1 MKNTLLSILVAF
13 GIVAIILLSPLKFGH
28 EITDEYEIEN
38 LLYNNYHVSY
48 SIELNNVEEWY
59 DLDPNEDTYDII
71 YVDELKN
78 KYGKDISYSI
88 EETRLGFEYIS
99 YPQSYV
105 IKINKSLAEG
115 ECCKWQL
122 KILNQ

>member
-1 MKNTLLSILVAF
+1 MSEWVKEIAPALVVVA
-13 GIVAIILLSPLKFGH
+13 IVALILLSPLKFGH
-28 EITDEYEIEN
+28 DITDEYEIEN

-59 DLDPNEDTYDII
+59 DLDPNEDTYDIV

-78 KYGKDISYSI
+78 DYGKDIPYSI
-88 EETRLGFEYIS
+88 EEHRFGFEWIS

-115 ECCKWQL
+115 ECC
-122 KILNQ
+122 NEH

>member
-1 MKNTLLSILVAF
+1 MSEWVKEIAPALVVVA
-13 GIVAIILLSPLKFGH
+13 IVALILLSPLKFGH
-28 EITDEYEIEN
+28 DITDEYEVEN

-59 DLDPNEDTYDII
+59 DLDPNEDTYDIV

-78 KYGKDISYSI
+78 DYGKDIPYSI
-88 EETRLGFEYIS
+88 EEHRFGFEWIS

-115 ECCKWQL
+115 ECC
-122 KILNQ
+122 NEH

>member
-1 MKNTLLSILVAF
+1 MGEWLKEIVPALLVVVA
-13 GIVAIILLSPLKFGH
+13 IVALILLSPLKFGH
-28 EITDEYEIEN
+28 DITDEYEVEN

-48 SIELNNVEEWY
+48 SIEFNNVEEWY
-59 DLDPNEDTYDII
+59 DLDPNEDTYDIV

-78 KYGKDISYSI
+78 DYGKDIPYSI
-88 EETRLGFEYIS
+88 EEHRFGFEWIS

-115 ECCKWQL
+115 ECC
-122 KILNQ
+122 NEH

>member
-1 MKNTLLSILVAF
+1 MSEWLKETAFALLVAVA
-13 GIVAIILLSPLKFGH
+13 IVALTLLSPLKFGH
-28 EITDEYEIEN
+28 DITDEYEVEN

-48 SIELNNVEEWY
+48 SIELNNVEVWY
-59 DLDPNEDTYDII
+59 DLDPNVDTYDIV

-78 KYGKDISYSI
+78 DYGKDIPYSI
-88 EETRLGFEYIS
+88 EEHRFGFEWIS

-115 ECCKWQL
+115 ECC
-122 KILNQ
+122 NEH

>member
-1 MKNTLLSILVAF
+1 MSEWLKETAFALLVAVA
-13 GIVAIILLSPLKFGH
+13 IVALTLLSPLKFGH
-28 EITDEYEIEN
+28 DITDEYEIEN

-59 DLDPNEDTYDII
+59 DLDPNEDTYDIV

-78 KYGKDISYSI
+78 DYGKDIPYAI
-88 EETRLGFEYIS
+88 EEHRFGFEWIS

-115 ECCKWQL
+115 ECC
-122 KILNQ
+122 NEH

>member
-1 MKNTLLSILVAF
+1 MRESTKTSICILIALVA
-13 GIVAIILLSPLKFGH
+13 ILLILLSPLKFGH
-28 EITDEYEIEN
+28 DITDEYEVEN

-59 DLDPNEDTYDII
+59 DLDPNEDTYDIV

-78 KYGKDISYSI
+78 DYGKDIPYSI
-88 EETRLGFEYIS
+88 EEHRFGFEWIS

-105 IKINKSLAEG
+105 IKINKSLAYG
-115 ECCKWQL
+115 ECC
-122 KILNQ
+122 NEY

>member
-1 MKNTLLSILVAF
+1 MSKELKTSICILIALVA
-13 GIVAIILLSPLKFGH
+13 VLLILLSPLKFGH
-28 EITDEYEIEN
+28 DITDEYEVEN

-48 SIELNNVEEWY
+48 SIEFNNVEEWY
-59 DLDPNEDTYDII
+59 DLDPNEDTYDIV

-78 KYGKDISYSI
+78 DYGKDIPYSI
-88 EETRLGFEYIS
+88 EEHRFGFELIS

-115 ECCKWQL
+115 ECC
-122 KILNQ
+122 NEH

>member
-1 MKNTLLSILVAF
+1 MSEELKAIVPALVV
-13 GIVAIILLSPLKFGH
+13 VAIVVLILLSPLKFGH
-28 EITDEYEIEN
+28 DITDEYEVEN

-59 DLDPNEDTYDII
+59 DLDPNEDTYDIV

-78 KYGKDISYSI
+78 DYGKDIPYSI
-88 EETRLGFEYIS
+88 EEHRFGFEWIS

-115 ECCKWQL
+115 ECC
-122 KILNQ
+122 NEH

>member
-1 MKNTLLSILVAF
+1 MSEWLKETAFALLVA
-13 GIVAIILLSPLKFGH
+13 VAIVVLTLLSPLKFGH
-28 EITDEYEIEN
+28 DITDEYEVEN

-48 SIELNNVEEWY
+48 SIEFNNVEEWY
-59 DLDPNEDTYDII
+59 DLDPNEDTYDIV

-78 KYGKDISYSI
+78 DYGKDIPYSI
-88 EETRLGFEYIS
+88 EEHRFGFEWIS

-115 ECCKWQL
+115 ECC
-122 KILNQ
+122 NEH

>member
-1 MKNTLLSILVAF
+1 MSEWVKEIAPALVVVA
-13 GIVAIILLSPLKFGH
+13 IVALILLSPLKFGH
-28 EITDEYEIEN
+28 DITDEYEIEN

-48 SIELNNVEEWY
+48 SIEFNNVEEWY
-59 DLDPNEDTYDII
+59 DLDPNKDTYDIV

-78 KYGKDISYSI
+78 DYGKDIPYSI
-88 EETRLGFEYIS
+88 EEHRFGFEWIS

-115 ECCKWQL
+115 ECC
-122 KILNQ
+122 NEH

>member
-1 MKNTLLSILVAF
+1 MSEWLKEIVPALVVVA
-13 GIVAIILLSPLKFGH
+13 IVALILLSPLKFGH
-28 EITDEYEIEN
+28 DITDEYEVEN

-59 DLDPNEDTYDII
+59 DLDPNEDTYDIV

-78 KYGKDISYSI
+78 DYGKDIPYSI
-88 EETRLGFEYIS
+88 EEHRFGFEWIS

-115 ECCKWQL
+115 ECC
-122 KILNQ
+122 NEH

>member
-1 MKNTLLSILVAF
+1 MSEELKAVVATLVALA
-13 GIVAIILLSPLKFGH
+13 IVALILLSPLKFGH
-28 EITDEYEIEN
+28 EIIDEYEIEN

-78 KYGKDISYSI
+78 DYGKDIPYSI
-88 EETRLGFEYIS
+88 EEHRFGFEYIS
-99 YPQSYV
+99 YPRSYV

-115 ECCKWQL
+115 ECC
-122 KILNQ
+122 NEY

>member
-1 MKNTLLSILVAF
+1 MSKELKTSICILIALVA
-13 GIVAIILLSPLKFGH
+13 VLLILLSPLKFGH
-28 EITDEYEIEN
+28 DITDEYEIEN

-48 SIELNNVEEWY
+48 SIEFNNVEEWY
-59 DLDPNEDTYDII
+59 DLDPNEDTYDIV

-78 KYGKDISYSI
+78 DYGKDIPYSI
-88 EETRLGFEYIS
+88 EEHRFGFEWIS

-115 ECCKWQL
+115 ECC
-122 KILNQ
+122 NEH

>member
-1 MKNTLLSILVAF
+1 MSEWLKEIVPALVVVFA
-13 GIVAIILLSPLKFGH
+13 IVALILLSPLKFGH
-28 EITDEYEIEN
+28 DITDEYEVEN

-59 DLDPNEDTYDII
+59 DLDPNEDTYDIV

-78 KYGKDISYSI
+78 DYGKDIPYSI
-88 EETRLGFEYIS
+88 EEHRFGFEWVS

-115 ECCKWQL
+115 ECC
-122 KILNQ
+122 NEH

>member
-1 MKNTLLSILVAF
+1 MRESTKTSICILIALIVVLL
-13 GIVAIILLSPLKFGH
+13 ILLSPLKFGH
-28 EITDEYEIEN
+28 DITDEYKIEN

-48 SIELNNVEEWY
+48 SIEFNNVEEWY

-78 KYGKDISYSI
+78 DYGKDIPYSI
-88 EETRLGFEYIS
+88 EEHRFGFEWIS
-99 YPQSYV
+99 YPQNYV

-115 ECCKWQL
+115 ECCK
-122 KILNQ
+122 

>member
-1 MKNTLLSILVAF
+1 MRKTAIAILVALV
-13 GIVAIILLSPLKFGH
+13 ILALILLTPLKFGH

-38 LLYNNYHVSY
+38 LLYNNYHVAY

-59 DLDPNEDTYDII
+59 DLDPNEDTYDIV

-78 KYGKDISYSI
+78 KNGKDIFYSI
-88 EETRLGFEYIS
+88 EETRFGFEYIS
-99 YPQSYV
+99 YPKSYV

-115 ECCKWQL
+115 ECCQ
-122 KILNQ
+122 

>member
-1 MKNTLLSILVAF
+1 MSEGLKTSICILIALVA
-13 GIVAIILLSPLKFGH
+13 VLLILLSPLKFGH
-28 EITDEYEIEN
+28 DITDEYEVEN

-59 DLDPNEDTYDII
+59 DLDPNEDTYDIV

-78 KYGKDISYSI
+78 DYGKDIPYSI
-88 EETRLGFEYIS
+88 EEHRFGFEWIS

-115 ECCKWQL
+115 ECC
-122 KILNQ
+122 NEY